1 MPTDPQIMPRAPDRH
16 STDHAIPGSRRPL
29 RIITVTGAHPGPTLA
44 VIGAI
49 HGDELE
55 GPLAISKVIS
65 GLNPSKLSGRLIL
78 VPVANPEAVAAGQR
92 CAPIDGKNLAR
103 VFPGDPGGSPT
114 EAVAAIITRQV
125 LDEADALIDLH
136 SAGVALECPF
146 FAGYVDVPGGIGA
159 ASASMARA
167 FGAPVNFRHGV
178 PGAAGRTLSVAQDRG
193 IPAIY
198 VEATGGLYPAD
209 DIVDAYAG
217 GVLRV
222 MQHLRMI
229 PQQSPVSQVPLCLA
243 GSGNLD
249 APTLMAP
256 VAGLLSCHARLCD
269 PVSAGEV
276 CFTIR
281 DVDGSVI
288 AELAAQSQAYP
299 VFLRRARWVEKGEIL
314 MLLAVDDDN
323 AKPGASAER

>member
-1 MPTDPQIMPRAPDRH
+1 MPTDPQTMPRTKGRQK
-16 STDHAIPGSRRPL
+16 TDHAIPGSPRPL
-29 RIITVTGAHPGPTLA
+29 SIVTVEGARPGPTLA

-55 GPLAISKVIS
+55 GPLAISRVLS
-65 GLNPSKLSGRLIL
+65 GVDTSLLAGRLIL

-114 EAVAAIITRQV
+114 EAVAAIISQEV
-125 LDEADALIDLH
+125 IGKADALIDLH
-136 SAGVALECPF
+136 SAGVALECPL
-146 FAGYVDVPGGIGA
+146 FAGYVDLPGGVGA

-167 FGAPVNFRHGV
+167 FGAPVVFRHGA
-178 PGAAGRTLSVAQDRG
+178 PGAPGRTLSVAQERG

-198 VEATGGLYPAD
+198 VEATGGLSPAE
-209 DIVDAYAG
+209 DIVEAYAD

-229 PQQSPVSQVPLCLA
+229 ARKSPAPPAPHCLA

-256 VAGLLSCHARLCD
+256 VAGLLSCHARLCA
-269 PVSAGEV
+269 PVGTDEI

-281 DVDGSVI
+281 DVEGSVL
-288 AELAAQSQAYP
+288 AELAAQSQGYP
-299 VFLRRARWVEKGEIL
+299 VFLRRARWVEAGEIL
-314 MLLAVDDDN
+314 MLLAVDDDM
-323 AKPGASAER
+323 AHPATGGER